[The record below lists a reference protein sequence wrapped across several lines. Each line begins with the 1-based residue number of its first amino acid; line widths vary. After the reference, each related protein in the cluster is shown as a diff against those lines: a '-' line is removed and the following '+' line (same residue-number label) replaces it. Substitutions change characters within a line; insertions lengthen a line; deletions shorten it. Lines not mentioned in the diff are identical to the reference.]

1 MEENFEKVLNSEE
14 NKGNEAVD
22 KLLQEHLHI
31 SLAECAQALSN
42 SLAERAEEVLEDM
55 VNIAPYGDYSQLTD
69 DPQLMLKFLK
79 EESVKP
85 ENWEL
90 QFMDVKKKDDKILEM
105 VFFNKSVD
113 DGYILKGFIFL
124 GLSGKIRHSFCQ
136 AHS

>member
-1 MEENFEKVLNSEE
+1 MEENFKKVLNEE
-14 NKGNEAVD
+14 AEGPEAID

-42 SLAERAEEVLEDM
+42 SLAERAEELLPDLL
-55 VNIAPYGDYSQLTD
+55 NLAPYGNYEKLTD
-69 DPQLMLKFLK
+69 DETIMLKFLK
-79 EESVKP
+79 EEAVKL

-113 DGYILKGFIFL
+113 DGDLLKGFIFL
-124 GLSGKIRHSFCQ
+124 GLSGKIRHAFCQ
-136 AHS
+136 VNS